1 MNISNKVKTFGK
13 VGNFNFDITP
23 TIETTQCPLN
33 TGCLGTTNCRP
44 GYSGPI
50 GEQESIVQK
59 KKLMLKKQEIFTNN
73 SAHETWHLNN
83 VNTFQNILNFKKENI
98 NPEDYE
104 PNACSTKYTNEI
116 YTPFNYFN
124 GSMSDRLIPKQNS
137 KFTNVPSHG
146 NSSHTSKTN
155 HRPGASTPNTK
166 GVDIKHG
173 SYNRYLLKKKAIN
186 HKIIINSASN
196 LFGTWLAYTWEGAP
210 PAVFLDRCFNIK

>member
-33 TGCLGTTNCRP
+33 TGCLGITNCR
-44 GYSGPI
+44 SGNRGWYYENTSPYHCVDRNSGVLI
-50 GEQESIVQK
+50 ETSECN
-59 KKLMLKKQEIFTNN
+59 KKLLFKKQEIFTNN
-73 SAHETWHLNN
+73 PAHETWHLNN

-98 NPEDYE
+98 NPENYE
-104 PNACSTKYTNEI
+104 PNACSTDISNEI

-124 GSMSDRLIPKQNS
+124 GSMSDRLIPKKNS

-173 SYNRYLLKKKAIN
+173 
-186 HKIIINSASN
+186 
-196 LFGTWLAYTWEGAP
+196 
-210 PAVFLDRCFNIK
+210 